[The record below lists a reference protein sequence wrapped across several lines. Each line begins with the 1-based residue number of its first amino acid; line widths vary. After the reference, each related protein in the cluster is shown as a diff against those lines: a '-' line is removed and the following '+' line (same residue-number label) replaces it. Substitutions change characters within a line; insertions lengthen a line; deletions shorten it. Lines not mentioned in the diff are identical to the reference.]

1 MEEQK
6 DNMNKPNLQEQ
17 YDKLQERQHWLF
29 DKAAYHY
36 AKYTDAQT
44 EATQLSFTLSA
55 LEEKLSKLQEYNLCA
70 QMELFGEDE

>member
-1 MEEQK
+1 
-6 DNMNKPNLQEQ
+6 MNKPNLQEQ
-17 YDKLQERQHWLF
+17 YDKLQGRQQWLF

-44 EATQLSFTLSA
+44 EATQLSFMISA
-55 LEEKLSKLQEYNLCA
+55 LEEKISKLQEYNRDV